1 MENKNYEWVELPS
14 KGQCYPANSPLRG
27 GKVKVSYLTAMD
39 ENIINYPKMYKD
51 GKLIDTILQ
60 RKIVDKNIDIHSLL
74 RGDRDAI
81 VLWLRRTGY
90 GNDFPVTVRSLNDAN
105 SQFSAIVDLSK
116 IKYHDFDLIGDE
128 NGYFMYFMKNGD
140 VVKFK
145 YLSIKE
151 TEELTNQI
159 KEREENEEYSTE
171 ITDSL
176 KTITISVNDNTDR
189 DFISQYVDNMRA
201 EDAFLYRGFVSDNIP
216 RIDSKIKLNGK
227 DGKEVYVQLL
237 IDDAIFLMCN
247 KEYMRVKNGKSNKET
262 IR

>member
-1 MENKNYEWVELPS
+1 MKNYEWVELPS
-14 KGQCYPANSPLRG
+14 KGRCYPIDSPLRDG
-27 GKVKVSYLTAMD
+27 RVKVEYLTAMD
-39 ENIINYPKMYKD
+39 ENIIKNPKMYKD

-81 VLWLRRTGY
+81 VLWLGRTGY

-145 YLSIKE
+145 YLSVKE
-151 TEELTNQI
+151 AEELTEQI
-159 KEREENEEYSTE
+159 RKREEQEEYGKF

-176 KTITISVNDNTDR
+176 KAITMSVNDNTDR
-189 DFISQYVDNMRA
+189 DFICQYVDNMGA
-201 EDAFLYRGFVSDNIP
+201 EDAFLYRGFMTDNMP
-216 RIDSKIKLNGK
+216 RVETKINLNNAER
-227 DGKEVYVQLL
+227 KEMYVQLL
-237 IDDAIFLMCN
+237 IDDAIFLN
-247 KEYMRVKNGKSNKET
+247 V
-262 IR
+262 